1 MSGFLGFSLN
11 WFPSKPWILGIPV
24 ILVVSAS
31 VLTLVLV
38 LIDTFIHRQ
47 LLCLSILCLVGV
59 QFQCPKWFLFSPPLK
74 LPSIS
79 LPSLLRFL
87 KKRTLKHSIFFIT
100 LFLYAVHLSLSFSFL
115 SFPLFLAIL
124 LLILNFYLISY
135 FLCSELHCI
144 LYLKNYLENVL
155 FVIAPI
161 VSSADDED

>member
-1 MSGFLGFSLN
+1 MGFSLN

-135 FLCSELHCI
+135 FLRSELHCI